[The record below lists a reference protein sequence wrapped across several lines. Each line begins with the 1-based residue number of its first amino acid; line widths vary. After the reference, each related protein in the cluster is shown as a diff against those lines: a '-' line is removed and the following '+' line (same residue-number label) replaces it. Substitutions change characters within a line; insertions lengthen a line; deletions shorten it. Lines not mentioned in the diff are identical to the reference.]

1 MVVAVGNDSTTLETL
16 RFELAKIEAATNRFA
31 KENMIGKGGFGE
43 VYRVNILATTILKE
57 NMRISIV
64 IYLFTM
70 LIVNLYM
77 FFRVFF
83 QMEKK

>member
-64 IYLFTM
+64 IYLFTI

>member
-1 MVVAVGNDSTTLETL
+1 LVVAVGNDSTTLETL

-64 IYLFTM
+64 IYLFTI

>member
-43 VYRVNILATTILKE
+43 VYRVNILATT
-57 NMRISIV
+57 V
-64 IYLFTM
+64 
-70 LIVNLYM
+70 
-77 FFRVFF
+77 
-83 QMEKK
+83 

>member
-1 MVVAVGNDSTTLETL
+1 MFAAVGNDSTTLETL